1 MFEIGNFSLL
11 ALSWQH
17 YAFSIPLALIS
28 VFLMLVILVQ
38 RGRGGGL
45 TGALG
50 GMGGQSAFGT
60 KAGDLFTRVTIA
72 VAAIWI
78 LLSMLTLKVLNNPT
92 TAVAAPPPPAAAD
105 KDGKGKPKTDQS
117 KTDDKT
123 ATEKAATGNAAPPD
137 ATTAPPDAANS
148 KAPPPATDSAAPP
161 ATAPASA
168 PATPPANS
176 PPASPPP
183 ADDAKGA
190 SP

>member
-1 MFEIGNFSLL
+1 MFDSGMFEAGDFSLL

-17 YAFSIPLALIS
+17 YAFSIPLALLS

-92 TAVAAPPPPAAAD
+92 PAVAAPPPAAVD
-105 KDGKGKPKTDQS
+105 KDKTKPKTDPS
-117 KTDDKT
+117 KIDGKT
-123 ATEKAATGNAAPPD
+123 ATENAETGKAATPETKAATPD
-137 ATTAPPDAANS
+137 SKTAPPAS
-148 KAPPPATDSAAPP
+148 DSTVPP
-161 ATAPASA
+161 ATAPAGPPASA
-168 PATPPANS
+168 PES

-183 ADDAKGA
+183 ADEAKGA
-190 SP
+190 NP